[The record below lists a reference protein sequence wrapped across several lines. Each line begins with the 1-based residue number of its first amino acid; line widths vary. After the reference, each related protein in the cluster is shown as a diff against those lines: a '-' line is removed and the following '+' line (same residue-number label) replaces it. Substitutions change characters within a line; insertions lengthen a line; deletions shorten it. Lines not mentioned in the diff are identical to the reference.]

1 MTSRSSNHSRSS
13 KLASCLGALLLTSA
27 CSDSQT
33 DSRNLEIL
41 STATSSVSEW
51 TESEQALLE
60 SLSIWTL
67 GPAPESPS
75 NRVADSPQA
84 ARLGHRLFFDPGLS
98 ANGSIACASCH
109 QPALLYTDGLT
120 TARGIGVTGRNSPSL
135 IGAAHFPWMYWDG
148 RRDSLWAQALAPLEA
163 AAEMGNTR
171 LAVVR
176 RVTTDPATEGLY
188 RQVFGVAPKLDD
200 RDRFP
205 DRAGPFGDLNERA
218 AWTRMS
224 ADDRRIVDRAFANIG
239 KAIGAYERLLQP
251 GPSRFDR
258 YVQNLRSGIPTTGN
272 AELNAIELQGLRLF
286 VDPERTPCLRCHN
299 GPLFTNASFHEV
311 GTASTTDGLPD
322 FGRFLGIQAVLI
334 DPFNCL
340 GPYSDSA
347 PEDCRELRFLN
358 KSHMAAELGKFKT
371 PTLRGLTRT
380 APYLHDGRLE
390 TLGEVIEHYR
400 NPNADG
406 DQPIEI
412 APLEISDEE
421 GRALVAFLASL
432 DGTVAT
438 PSRWLEP
445 PEGDST
451 LTNTADPTP
460 DRSGNSSSDEY
471 SPASNRPEDAFSK
484 ASEQGVF
491 RVSIWPEDG
500 EIPLRRLH
508 AWVVRVE
515 DANGARM
522 VPILLTIDG
531 GMPQHGHGLDTRPRI
546 VQPLQ
551 NGDYR
556 IDGMKFHMGG
566 VWQLKLK
573 IATDDLAD
581 VANFEVHVGP

>member
-1 MTSRSSNHSRSS
+1 MTSGSINHRRSS
-13 KLASCLGALLLTSA
+13 KLAACLSALLLASA
-27 CSDSQT
+27 CRISHT
-33 DSRNLEIL
+33 DSSKLEIL
-41 STATSSVSEW
+41 SAETSSVSEW
-51 TESEQALLE
+51 TESERALLE

-75 NRVADSPQA
+75 NRVSDSPQA

-98 ANGSIACASCH
+98 ADGSIACASCH

-176 RVTTDPATEGLY
+176 RVTTHPETEGLY

-200 RDRFP
+200 RNRFP

-224 ADDRRIVDRAFANIG
+224 ADDRRIVDRAFADIG

-258 YVQNLRSGIPTTGN
+258 YVQNLRSGIPATAN

-286 VDPERTPCLRCHN
+286 VDAERTPCLRCHN

-380 APYLHDGRLE
+380 APYLHDGRLG

-412 APLEISDEE
+412 TPLEISDEE
-421 GRALVAFLASL
+421 SRALVAFLASL
-432 DGTVAT
+432 DGTLAT

-445 PEGDST
+445 PADDSM
-451 LTNTADPTP
+451 LASADDPTP
-460 DRSGNSSSDEY
+460 DLSGNSSSGGFI
-471 SPASNRPEDAFSK
+471 PASNRPEDAFSK
-484 ASEQGVF
+484 NSEQDVF
-491 RVSIWPEDG
+491 RVSVWPEDG

-515 DANGARM
+515 DANGAR
-522 VPILLTIDG
+522 VAPVLLTIDG
-531 GMPQHGHGLDTRPRI
+531 GMPQHGHGFDTRPQVAQR
-546 VQPLQ
+546 LQ

-566 VWQLKLK
+566 DWQLKLQ

-581 VANFEVHVGP
+581 VVNFEVHVGP